1 MEKVN
6 INSKSKHQ
14 DGEDAKHHEPYET
27 PVE

>member
-14 DGEDAKHHEPYET
+14 DGEDAKHHELYEKLLK
-27 PVE
+27 